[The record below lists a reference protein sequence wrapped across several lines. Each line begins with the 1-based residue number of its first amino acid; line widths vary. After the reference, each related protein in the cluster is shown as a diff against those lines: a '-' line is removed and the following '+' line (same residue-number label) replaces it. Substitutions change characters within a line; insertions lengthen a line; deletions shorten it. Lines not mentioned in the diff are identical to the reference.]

1 MIAKVLA
8 GAVLALMVTAGLMA
22 WHIKAQNESIGR
34 LEHQKTQLS
43 IQLQDAARINA
54 DLSDEIDRMR
64 ERNQETLKQMA
75 ATEADKRRL
84 AAELDKRNA
93 DLRRALRDQP
103 DWATT
108 PVPGPIAAGVNAAV
122 DRVRNTAAYR
132 DYPG

>member
-8 GAVLALMVTAGLMA
+8 GAVLALMVIAGLMA

-34 LEHQKTQLS
+34 LEQEKTQLS
-43 IQLQDAARINA
+43 IQLQDVARINA
-54 DLSDEIDRMR
+54 DLSDEIDRMH
-64 ERNQETLKQMA
+64 ERNQETRRQMA
-75 ATEADKRRL
+75 ATEADKRRI

-108 PVPGPIAAGVNAAV
+108 PVPGPVAAGVNAAI
-122 DRVRNTAAYR
+122 DRVRDTAAHR